1 MHYFIMLLLIFHL
14 NANAQLTGEIRNN
27 FLSSMQK
34 SCYSTQRQG
43 SPNTNVN
50 DSMLKQYCRCSSI
63 YVADLLNNALLRDV
77 ESGII
82 KPNST
87 WNQLAAD
94 YCRINFSKY

>member
-1 MHYFIMLLLIFHL
+1 MRYLIAATLIFHL

-27 FLSSMQK
+27 FLSSMQS
-34 SCYSTQRQG
+34 SCFNTQRQG
-43 SPNTNVN
+43 SPNANIS
-50 DSMLKQYCRCSSI
+50 DSMIKQYCRCSSI

-77 ESGII
+77 ESGKV
-82 KPNST
+82 KPNSS

>member
-1 MHYFIMLLLIFHL
+1 MRYFVSLLLLGHVSVY
-14 NANAQLTGEIRNN
+14 AQLAGDVRSN

-34 SCYSTQRQG
+34 SCYATQRQG
-43 SPNTNVN
+43 TPNANIS
-50 DSMLKQYCRCSSI
+50 DSMLRQYCKCSSI

-77 ESGII
+77 ESGRI
-82 KPNST
+82 KPNAV